1 MERAATR
8 DVWCF
13 LSQSAIRLMLSN
25 LVTPLDLGLL
35 VCKMSV
41 GSEGGE
47 VCPSG
52 GTF

>member
-8 DVWCF
+8 DVWSL
-13 LSQSAIRLMLSN
+13 LSQRAIRLMLSN

-35 VCKMSV
+35 VCKTSV

-47 VCPSG
+47 VCLSR